1 MDTHELWSTLHAT
14 GVIRIGGVH
23 IVLSTGEHTQMY
35 ANFVQTNVPPALRTI
50 IIGRL
55 HNLAVELGFESF
67 PEDQRAVLGIGC
79 GYWYA
84 SKLAELL
91 GDIPAAEATKDS
103 FGKHILVRDQG
114 SVLAGKNV
122 LIVDDVFN
130 SGSTF
135 AELAD
140 LVDHAGGHFAGAV
153 FILNR
158 SEQPFPKGMQR
169 KSIIWKFL
177 PVWPNREKCQ
187 LCVGGVPLSTEYGK
201 SAEERFLH
209 GHPTKTG

>member
-1 MDTHELWSTLHAT
+1 MDAHELWTALHAAK
-14 GVIRIGGVH
+14 VISIGGVH

-50 IIGRL
+50 IIRRL
-55 HNLAVELGFESF
+55 HDLAVELGFTSF
-67 PEDQRAVLGIGC
+67 SEAQPAVLGIGC

-103 FGKHILVRDQG
+103 LGNYILARDQG
-114 SVLAGKNV
+114 GVLAGKNV

-130 SGSTF
+130 TGSTF
-135 AELAD
+135 AQ
-140 LVDHAGGHFAGAV
+140 LVSLVENAGGNFSGAV

-158 SEQPFPKGMQR
+158 SEQPFPNGMQC

-187 LCVGGVPLSTEYGK
+187 LCIGGVPLSTEYGK

-209 GHPTKTG
+209 GHPTKKE

>member
-1 MDTHELWSTLHAT
+1 MDTHELWSTLFAT
-14 GVIRIGGVH
+14 GVIRIGNVH

-35 ANFVQTNVPPALRTI
+35 ANFVQTNVPSALRKI

-55 HNLAVELGFESF
+55 YDLAVELGFVSF

-103 FGKHILVRDQG
+103 IGKHILARDQG
-114 SVLAGKNV
+114 SALAGKNV

-135 AELAD
+135 SELVD
-140 LVDHAGGHFAGAV
+140 LVKRADGYFAGAV

-158 SEQPFPKGMQR
+158 CKQPFPNGMQR

-177 PVWPNREKCQ
+177 PVWPNRAKCQ
-187 LCVGGVPLSTEYGK
+187 LCIGGVPLSIE
-201 SAEERFLH
+201 H
-209 GHPTKTG
+209 GAGADEFHRHGQPPKP